1 MSFFPGFEQRRV
13 TVDDIAFNVRVG
25 GNGSPLLLLHGYPQ
39 THVTWHKLAPE
50 LARHFTV
57 VCPDLKGYGDS
68 DAPPP
73 SPDSGNYSKR
83 VMGKEMRA
91 LMATLGHRRFAVA
104 LARVLDDEAPRPAAA
119 PRPVSARFPSA
130 RADAS

>member
-13 TVDDIAFNVRVG
+13 TVDDIAFNVRIG

-39 THVTWHKLAPE
+39 THVTWHKVAPE

-68 DAPPP
+68 DAPT
-73 SPDSGNYSKR
+73 PD
-83 VMGKEMRA
+83 
-91 LMATLGHRRFAVA
+91 RRFRQLLQAGHGRRDA
-104 LARVLDDEAPRPAAA
+104 GADDGAWGIGGSRS
-119 PRPVSARFPSA
+119 SATTAA
-130 RADAS
+130 RASPIAWRSTIRRR